1 MAKNPK
7 PPQDDADL
15 RSDGVRR
22 RAAPS
27 FYSVCSTGS
36 ETKDRRKSRKPETK
50 LYRTSVSSITKKP
63 KRKNDKATHR
73 KCLRVM
79 SNIEEEF
86 QDVLEERDGE
96 NHDLSQLLDQL
107 EADKAQ
113 KSSELQIA
121 VTARD
126 AALAEQQKLQRENC
140 QLQQQL
146 ESTNTA
152 LQDQVPWNDIQLV
165 LDQAHAEL
173 VSATTRFWSTI
184 DAFQNRRLASY
195 LPGSGM
201 IQAEWPD
208 QGGAVTLGHDMLP
221 SISQSNNDNVP
232 LGTQH
237 ELPTTD

>member
-1 MAKNPK
+1 
-7 PPQDDADL
+7 
-15 RSDGVRR
+15 
-22 RAAPS
+22 
-27 FYSVCSTGS
+27 
-36 ETKDRRKSRKPETK
+36 
-50 LYRTSVSSITKKP
+50 
-63 KRKNDKATHR
+63 
-73 KCLRVM
+73 M
-79 SNIEEEF
+79 SNIEKEF
-86 QDVLEERDGE
+86 QEVLEERDGE
-96 NHDLSQLLDQL
+96 NNDLTQLLDQL
-107 EADKAQ
+107 KAEKAQ

-126 AALAEQQKLQRENC
+126 TALSERQKLQREIC

-195 LPGSGM
+195 LPGSG
-201 IQAEWPD
+201 IVQAEWPD
-208 QGGAVTLGHDMLP
+208 QGGSGILGHDMLP

-232 LGTQH
+232 LGTPH
-237 ELPTTD
+237 ELPAINRDEPFV

>member
-15 RSDGVRR
+15 RSDG
-22 RAAPS
+22 
-27 FYSVCSTGS
+27 T
-36 ETKDRRKSRKPETK
+36 
-50 LYRTSVSSITKKP
+50 SSITKKP

-86 QDVLEERDGE
+86 QEVLGERDGE
-96 NHDLSQLLDQL
+96 NHGLSQLLDQIKA
-107 EADKAQ
+107 EKAQ

-121 VTARD
+121 VTARVT
-126 AALAEQQKLQRENC
+126 ALAEHQKLQRGIC

-173 VSATTRFWSTI
+173 VSATTRFWSAI
-184 DAFQNRRLASY
+184 DALQNRRLASY

-201 IQAEWPD
+201 IQEEWPD
-208 QGGAVTLGHDMLP
+208 QGGAGTLGHDMLP

-237 ELPTTD
+237 ELPTTN

>member
-1 MAKNPK
+1 
-7 PPQDDADL
+7 
-15 RSDGVRR
+15 
-22 RAAPS
+22 
-27 FYSVCSTGS
+27 
-36 ETKDRRKSRKPETK
+36 
-50 LYRTSVSSITKKP
+50 
-63 KRKNDKATHR
+63 
-73 KCLRVM
+73 M

-86 QDVLEERDGE
+86 QEVLEERDGE

-107 EADKAQ
+107 KAEKAQ

-126 AALAEQQKLQRENC
+126 TALAEQQKLQREIC

-237 ELPTTD
+237 ELPTTN

>member
-1 MAKNPK
+1 
-7 PPQDDADL
+7 
-15 RSDGVRR
+15 
-22 RAAPS
+22 
-27 FYSVCSTGS
+27 
-36 ETKDRRKSRKPETK
+36 
-50 LYRTSVSSITKKP
+50 
-63 KRKNDKATHR
+63 
-73 KCLRVM
+73 M

-86 QDVLEERDGE
+86 QEVLEERDGE
-96 NHDLSQLLDQL
+96 NHDLSQLLDQIKT
-107 EADKAQ
+107 EKAQ
-113 KSSELQIA
+113 K
-121 VTARD
+121 T
-126 AALAEQQKLQRENC
+126 EQQKLQREIC

-208 QGGAVTLGHDMLP
+208 QGGAGTLGHDMLP